1 MTTANARSPFRHGGR
16 PRRLTPVTVGMRIA
30 AHPPRRSGRG
40 RWTIRL
46 LPRVLDGEPLVRPW
60 VTDGYARPQDVGHA
74 HQAPPAEAGSLGPPA
89 QRAHPQASQ
98 PAREGT
104 DEPMRPWDGKVVE
117 PAVTDPPE
125 PPADFPDIV
134 VPALAEHLADARQ
147 GPADP
152 FGDRFATQ
160 PEASSPGRRAIVR
173 VKPRKSNVSGLPTP
187 RWRRFSNANRPNSTR
202 RVLSG
207 CRLRPNRA
215 SLSRTSRRYR
225 SASRLCWNPTT
236 ISSA

>member
-1 MTTANARSPFRHGGR
+1 MRVHDVQSFGGR
-16 PRRLTPVTVGMRIA
+16 YNHSWPSDTVMKFGSTKMCGVGYVRKGKPAQFLVKEPVNLASDRVCHGRLPPVTVGMRIA

-104 DEPMRPWDGKVVE
+104 DEPMRPWDGKV
-117 PAVTDPPE
+117 
-125 PPADFPDIV
+125 
-134 VPALAEHLADARQ
+134 
-147 GPADP
+147 GP
-152 FGDRFATQ
+152 
-160 PEASSPGRRAIVR
+160 
-173 VKPRKSNVSGLPTP
+173 
-187 RWRRFSNANRPNSTR
+187 
-202 RVLSG
+202 
-207 CRLRPNRA
+207 
-215 SLSRTSRRYR
+215 
-225 SASRLCWNPTT
+225 NPTKVP
-236 ISSA
+236 IPP